1 MILLSKS
8 HQSINKLR
16 CFFEIFE
23 KNNMAGKIFKLEEIS
38 GLKLDSLDKD
48 NTVVIIPIGILE
60 YHAHHLPYGTDLF
73 INNAVTEGI
82 TKGINKANPKLDLI
96 LYPNIPLGV
105 FGIENL
111 APSKFSEIGSFV
123 ISSEN
128 MTKVLVE
135 IGSKFGQFKFKNIV
149 FVSFHG
155 APDHCKS
162 INKASDI
169 LNRKNKMNT
178 FPLMSYLFFPLFFGG
193 KFIPEF
199 EKEIKRKFTD
209 AERKGILHFV
219 HAELVETSI
228 LLYLKPGLVNPIYK
242 NLKPVVYD
250 YEKMFDEIQKLDDW
264 DGYVGV
270 PSLSKKEI
278 GKAVLKVIN
287 RKSTSLVQDF
297 INNKDFQKIKR
308 YPDGLI

>member
-1 MILLSKS
+1 MP
-8 HQSINKLR
+8 
-16 CFFEIFE
+16 
-23 KNNMAGKIFKLEEIS
+23 GKIYKLEEIS
-38 GLKLDSLDKD
+38 GLKLGNLDKD
-48 NTVVIIPIGILE
+48 NTLIIIPVGILE

-73 INNAVTEGI
+73 INNAI
-82 TKGINKANPKLDLI
+82 TKGIVGGINKVNPNLGLV

-111 APSKFSEIGSFV
+111 SPSKFPEIGSFV
-123 ISSEN
+123 ISPEN
-128 MTKVLVE
+128 MTNILVE

-155 APDHCKS
+155 APDHCES
-162 INKASDI
+162 LNKASDI
-169 LNRKNKMNT
+169 LNQKSKIRA

-209 AERKGILHFV
+209 AEKDAILHFV

-228 LLYLKPGLVNPIYK
+228 MLYLRPELVDPIYK
-242 NLKPVVYD
+242 DLEPVIYD

-264 DGYVGV
+264 QGYVGV

-278 GKAVLKVIN
+278 GEAVLKVVIK
-287 RKSTSLVQDF
+287 KSVALVQDF
-297 INNKDFQKIKR
+297 IKGKDFKNIKR